1 LYAPAPV
8 APRGVRARRFA
19 SYGLDLFFIGA
30 PWAAVLGMAAAPAG
44 GNAESGLAAFAG
56 AVIFCSLASLGM
68 VVVELVTFI
77 GRGRTLGMA
86 VTGLCAVKGVKWLSV
101 LLDPAL
107 ALLSLAVAYPVAFV
121 LTGMDVVSDEV
132 TTAAVP
138 FVPLLGALFNLA
150 FLLLP
155 SRRTLTDL
163 VTGVVV
169 ADDGPPAPSPPSPR
183 GGAHAIDGLVV
194 GACGAPVLLIA
205 GGSQLVT
212 AALASAL
219 CALLV
224 GVVELVL
231 WTRYGATLGMRAMGI
246 SSRPRP

>member
-1 LYAPAPV
+1 
-8 APRGVRARRFA
+8 
-19 SYGLDLFFIGA
+19 
-30 PWAAVLGMAAAPAG
+30 
-44 GNAESGLAAFAG
+44 
-56 AVIFCSLASLGM
+56 
-68 VVVELVTFI
+68 
-77 GRGRTLGMA
+77 MA

-169 ADDGPPAPSPPSPR
+169 ADDGHPLLAAVAPRRCSCDRRPR
-183 GGAHAIDGLVV
+183 RGRLRG
-194 GACGAPVLLIA
+194 PVLLIA

-231 WTRYGATLGMRAMGI
+231 WTGTARRWECAPWASAAVRVPEL
-246 SSRPRP
+246 SSLR